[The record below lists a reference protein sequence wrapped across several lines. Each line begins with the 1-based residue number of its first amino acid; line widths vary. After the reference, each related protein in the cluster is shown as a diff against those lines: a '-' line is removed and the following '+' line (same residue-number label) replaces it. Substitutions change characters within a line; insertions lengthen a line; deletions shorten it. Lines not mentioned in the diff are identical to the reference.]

1 MKNNNKTVILIPA
14 RIGSTRLP
22 NKPLLKIN
30 GKEMILHVWE
40 NATNSIADD
49 VIVATDSED
58 IHNLVQEHG
67 GKSVITSQDHQSG
80 TDRIYEAIQ
89 TCNIF
94 GKYKYFMNLQG
105 DLPNVPI
112 EVINLGIKKIQETTS
127 DILTYCRIIDNP
139 EDIHNPN
146 IVKIAISELDNN
158 EINAIYF
165 SRSPIPNEADIYYE
179 HIGIYIYKQHA
190 IDKFITSKP
199 TKLEKIEKLEQLRAL
214 ENGLKINLILID
226 DIIISIDTMDDMRKL
241 KKYLIYRSIK

>member
-1 MKNNNKTVILIPA
+1 MNNNNKTVILIPA

-58 IHNLVQEHG
+58 IHNLVQDHG

-89 TCNIF
+89 KYNIS

-112 EVINLGIKKIQETTS
+112 EVINLGIKKILS
-127 DILTYCRIIDNP
+127 LGKKD
-139 EDIHNPN
+139 
-146 IVKIAISELDNN
+146 
-158 EINAIYF
+158 
-165 SRSPIPNEADIYYE
+165 
-179 HIGIYIYKQHA
+179 HIFF
-190 IDKFITSKP
+190 D
-199 TKLEKIEKLEQLRAL
+199 
-214 ENGLKINLILID
+214 LK
-226 DIIISIDTMDDMRKL
+226 SCFL
-241 KKYLIYRSIK
+241 KKYSDFSL

>member
-1 MKNNNKTVILIPA
+1 MNNNNKTVILIPA

-22 NKPLLKIN
+22 NKPMLKIN

-40 NATNSIADD
+40 NAINSIADD

-58 IHNLVQEHG
+58 IHNLVQDHG

-89 TCNIF
+89 KCNIS

-127 DILTYCRIIDNP
+127 DILTYSRIIDNP

-165 SRSPIPNEADIYYE
+165 SRSPIPNQADIYYE
-179 HIGIYIYKQHA
+179 HIGIYI
-190 IDKFITSKP
+190 
-199 TKLEKIEKLEQLRAL
+199 
-214 ENGLKINLILID
+214 
-226 DIIISIDTMDDMRKL
+226 
-241 KKYLIYRSIK
+241 